1 MSNEYDSKPNWI
13 DNHPKE
19 FIFNFYENKFCVGSV
34 WYRPLEVGFEID
46 YIEVESL
53 HRKNG
58 LGTLLLQNF
67 IADCKNKIDKFKN
80 PNFFEIWLEVSVL
93 NIPAIAL
100 YEKLGFKPVHVRP
113 KYYSDGSDA
122 TVMSLRVDV

>member
-1 MSNEYDSKPNWI
+1 MSNEYDTKPTWI

-19 FIFNFYENKFCVGSV
+19 FIFNLYENKICVGSV
-34 WYRPLEVGFEID
+34 WYRPLEIGFEID

-58 LGTLLLQNF
+58 FGTLLLRNF
-67 IADCKNKIDKFKN
+67 IADCKNKIDKSKN
-80 PNFFEIWLEVSVL
+80 PNLFEIWLEVSVL

-100 YEKLGFKPVHVRP
+100 YKKLGFKPVHVRP
-113 KYYSDGSDA
+113 RYYSDGSDA